1 MWNTY
6 QRLVMRTSPPSE
18 KYEIFF
24 PTSPYFT
31 NLTSPPSEG
40 LGEVLLGTYFILST
54 QLNSLCQRIPP
65 KPLRSGSLDHQM
77 KIGLP
82 TT

>member
-24 PTSPYFT
+24 SPTSPYFT
-31 NLTSPPSEG
+31 NLTSPPLEG
-40 LGEVLLGTYFILST
+40 LGEVLRTYFILST

>member
-1 MWNTY
+1 MEYLPEIGNEHI
-6 QRLVMRTSPPSE
+6 PSFR
-18 KYEIFF
+18 KVWEIFS
-24 PTSPYFT
+24 PTSPNFT

-40 LGEVLLGTYFILST
+40 LGEVVGAYFILST